1 MKIIRAFRGRRALVR
16 FSRPQWAALLAE
28 LERRGQRR
36 RESGAF
42 LLTPRKGDG
51 KTVTSIVY
59 FDDLD
64 PDCLVGH
71 IHLRASAFGKLWSIC
86 EQRGERVLAD
96 IHTHPHD
103 WVAQS
108 ETDQDNPMIAKA
120 GHLALIAP
128 RYAQGTIA
136 TCDVGAHRYVG
147 DAGWESWRGREA
159 AHRIY
164 VGRWP

>member
-1 MKIIRAFRGRRALVR
+1 M
-16 FSRPQWAALLAE
+16 AE

-42 LLTPRKGDG
+42 LLTPRTGDG
-51 KTVTSIVY
+51 RTVTSIVY

-64 PDCLVGH
+64 PTCLVGH

-86 EQRGERVLAD
+86 DERRERVLAD
-96 IHTHPHD
+96 IHTHPRG

-108 ETDQDNPMIAKA
+108 DTDRENPMIAKR

-128 RYAQGTIA
+128 RFAQGTIA
-136 TCDVGAHRYVG
+136 SGDIGVHRYLG
-147 DAGWESWRGREA
+147 DTGWESWLGRQA
-159 AHRIY
+159 ARRIY
-164 VGRWP
+164 VGRWA